1 MITHC
6 EYREGVKA
14 EICALLIKLYKY
26 LNDGLMPNY
35 DEDEEVFVEVD
46 EFSKRPIYVN
56 IEVSNIYNG
65 NSHFE
70 QQRLNSMVVTL
81 DSNLFFRH
89 GEYEQETEWAEIS
102 TDELVSIRDILQ
114 THSNFI
120 PEIA

>member
-1 MITHC
+1 
-6 EYREGVKA
+6 
-14 EICALLIKLYKY
+14 
-26 LNDGLMPNY
+26 
-35 DEDEEVFVEVD
+35 
-46 EFSKRPIYVN
+46 
-56 IEVSNIYNG
+56 
-65 NSHFE
+65 
-70 QQRLNSMVVTL
+70 MVVTL